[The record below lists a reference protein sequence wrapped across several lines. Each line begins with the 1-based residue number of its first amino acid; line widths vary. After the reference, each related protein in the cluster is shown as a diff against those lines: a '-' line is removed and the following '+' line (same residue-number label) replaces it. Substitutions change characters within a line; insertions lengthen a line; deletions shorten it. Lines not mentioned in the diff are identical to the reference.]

1 MHADEHQCVEKVTDR
16 EFIKAKKEEKLK
28 STKKR
33 PLNTRNPN
41 GTEDSGPIV
50 KSPHNTF

>member
-16 EFIKAKKEEKLK
+16 EFIKVKKEEKLK

-33 PLNTRNPN
+33 SLTQEISALINP
-41 GTEDSGPIV
+41 
-50 KSPHNTF
+50 PHVW

>member
-33 PLNTRNPN
+33 PQTQEISALINPAQL
-41 GTEDSGPIV
+41 
-50 KSPHNTF
+50 